1 MDNKEGRRTHT
12 RKYIGI
18 VFEIGTFKYF
28 APMSSP
34 KQSDYNS
41 DGSVRSSSKIVL
53 RMIDSVTTNPKLLGT
68 IKLNN
73 MIPVPEAEITEYAVE
88 LEEDLKY
95 KDLIHDELIWI
106 QRNTTNIHKAAER
119 LYKIKVNEK
128 KNINESNLKFYQSIL
143 PFPEAEQKCLE
154 YPAH

>member
-1 MDNKEGRRTHT
+1 MSIRIVEISDSYINYLKDFFPHTMMDNKEGRRTHT

-73 MIPVPEAEITEYAVE
+73 QVE
-88 LEEDLKY
+88 QYD
-95 KDLIHDELIWI
+95 
-106 QRNTTNIHKAAER
+106 
-119 LYKIKVNEK
+119 
-128 KNINESNLKFYQSIL
+128 SCS
-143 PFPEAEQKCLE
+143 
-154 YPAH
+154 